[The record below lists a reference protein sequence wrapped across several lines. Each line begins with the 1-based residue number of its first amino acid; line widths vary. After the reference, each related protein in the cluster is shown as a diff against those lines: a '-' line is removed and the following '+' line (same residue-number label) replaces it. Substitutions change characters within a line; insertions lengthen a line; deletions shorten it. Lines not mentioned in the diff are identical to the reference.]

1 MIDHLN
7 EEEVLRYLGYQNT
20 GVTDRISKLL
30 KRCEQ
35 ETLQIV
41 SPKYIYKEF
50 PVMHTEEGVV
60 VGQTGLILTGKD
72 IKAHLKNCDSLFLM
86 GVTAGI
92 ALDRS
97 IRKYMVTEPDVGI
110 VMDSCGIAVVEQI
123 ADLTEKE
130 IENKVHER
138 GMELTWRYSPGYG
151 DLPIECQKKLVQ
163 VLDLPRKIGVSL
175 NDSCLMMPSKSVTA
189 ILGVTDTKR
198 DHRENKCDFCNNRER
213 CAFRKGGIRC

>member
-1 MIDHLN
+1 MIDHID

-20 GVTDRISKLL
+20 GVTDRIKKLL
-30 KRCEQ
+30 KRCEAQ
-35 ETLQIV
+35 TLQIV
-41 SPKYIYKEF
+41 LPKYIYKEF
-50 PVMHTEEGVV
+50 SVEHTEKGVV
-60 VGQTGLILTGKD
+60 VGETGLVLEGND
-72 IKAHLKNCDSLFLM
+72 IKMHLANCHSVFLM

-110 VMDSCGIAVVEQI
+110 VMDSCGIAIVEQI
-123 ADLTEKE
+123 ADLAEKE
-130 IENKVHER
+130 IENEVHAR

-175 NDSCLMMPSKSVTA
+175 NESCLMMPSKSVTA
-189 ILGVTDTKR
+189 ILGVTDTKK
-198 DHRENKCDFCNNRER
+198 DQRENKCDYCNNREH
-213 CAFRKGGIRC
+213 CAFRKGGNRC

>member
-7 EEEVLRYLGYQNT
+7 EEEILRYLGYQNT

-30 KRCEQ
+30 RRCEE

-41 SPKYIYKEF
+41 LPKYIYKEF
-50 PVMHTEEGVV
+50 SVTHTAEGLA
-60 VGQTGLILTGKD
+60 VGETGLLLTGHD
-72 IKAHLKNCDSLFLM
+72 IREHLKNCESVYLM

-92 ALDRS
+92 GLDRC
-97 IRKYMVTEPDVGI
+97 IRRYMVTEPDVGL

-123 ADLTEKE
+123 ADLAEKE
-130 IENKVHER
+130 IEDQVHAR

-175 NDSCLMMPSKSVTA
+175 NESCLMMPSKSVTA

-198 DHRENKCDFCNNRER
+198 DHRENKCDYCNNRGR
-213 CAFRKGGIRC
+213 CAFRKGGSRC

>member
-1 MIDHLN
+1 MIDYLN
-7 EEEVLRYLGYQNT
+7 EEEILRYLGYKNT
-20 GVTDRISKLL
+20 GVTDRIDKLL
-30 KRCEQ
+30 KRCME
-35 ETLQIV
+35 ETLSIV

-50 PVMHTEEGVV
+50 PVTHREDGVA
-60 VGQTGLILTGKD
+60 VGETGLILFGED
-72 IKAHLKNCDSLFLM
+72 IKAHLINCESVYLL

-97 IRKYMVTEPDVGI
+97 IRRYMVTEPDVGL
-110 VMDSCGIAVVEQI
+110 VMDSCGITAVEQI
-123 ADLTEKE
+123 ADLAEKE
-130 IENKVHER
+130 IEEKVHAS
-138 GMELTWRYSPGYG
+138 GMELTWRFSPGYG

-189 ILGVTDTKR
+189 IIGVTDTKR
-198 DHRENKCDFCNNRER
+198 DHRENKCDYCNNRER